1 MFARILLRLL
11 MISPL
16 TLRRL
21 ESNTCLIA
29 NPSRQTM
36 IEDVMNAREAIVTK
50 TGALAAWFPS
60 TDTGRIPKDTYIV
73 QHGSSIETVDW
84 SSPNAH
90 PMTAETFDW
99 LFDQA
104 LEILS
109 AKRKLYVLDRSVGAH
124 EQYALSLKLI
134 TDSPLTSLFADTMFR
149 PALSWFDSA
158 HHDNVWKQKQQKHV
172 TPNPSSLRTGSV
184 EGRHAFPKNFRK
196 ESKSAFADHP
206 FTLLALPSDPIETEE
221 FAGELRVENG
231 KTVPR
236 IVAMDMERRM
246 GIVQGTKYL
255 GAVKKTL
262 FTVMNHLLPDHGV
275 LPLHCSAVMDD
286 HGETHLFLGLSGTG
300 KTTLS
305 TAANLSLI
313 GDDEHLWSSDG
324 IANIE
329 NGCYAK
335 LIRLSKEKE
344 PQIYEAVF
352 GSRSNVTNGV
362 IIENTMVY
370 PNGSIDLDDTRLTE
384 NSRAAFPL
392 SFLENTVPS
401 ATGSHPQTILFLT
414 ADAEGVL
421 PPISKLTL
429 NQALLWYLMGY
440 TSKLAGTETGVTEP
454 QTNFSRFFGAPFMLR
469 RPHDYLNL
477 FRKFITAHGSDIYLV
492 NTGWAGGPYG
502 IGKRMDITLT
512 RSLVTSALTGALE
525 NVPYREDR
533 RFHLFVPESCPGID
547 PMLLNPER
555 QWGNRY
561 AYAKRADALAAKFAA
576 TFEKNFAGTVAEEI
590 ARECPGL

>member
-1 MFARILLRLL
+1 M
-11 MISPL
+11 MSPL

-21 ESNTCLIA
+21 ESNTRLIA

-36 IEDVMNAREAIVTK
+36 IDDVMNAREAIVTK

-73 QHGSSIETVDW
+73 KHGPSVEAVDW
-84 SSPNAH
+84 TSPNAH
-90 PMTAETFDW
+90 PMTPEMFDC

-109 AKRKLYVLDRSVGAH
+109 AKRKLYVLDRSVGAQ
-124 EQYALSLKLI
+124 EQYALPLKVM

-149 PALSWFDSA
+149 PCFDRA
-158 HHDNVWKQKQQKHV
+158 QHD
-172 TPNPSSLRTGSV
+172 S
-184 EGRHAFPKNFRK
+184 
-196 ESKSAFADHP
+196 SKSVFADQP
-206 FTLLALPSDPIETEE
+206 FTLLVLPHDPLRTENFE
-221 FAGELRVENG
+221 GELRIEHG
-231 KTVPR
+231 AIVPR
-236 IVAMDMERRM
+236 VVAMDMERRM
-246 GIVQGTKYL
+246 GIVLGTKYL

-262 FTVMNHLLPDHGV
+262 FTAMNHLLPDHGV
-275 LPLHCSAVMDD
+275 LPLHCSAVSDNC
-286 HGETHLFLGLSGTG
+286 GETHLFLGLSGTG

-335 LIRLSKEKE
+335 LIRLSTEKE
-344 PQIYEAVF
+344 PQIYEAAF

-370 PNGSIDLDDTRLTE
+370 PDGSVDLDDDRLTE
-384 NSRAAFPL
+384 NSRAAYPL

-429 NQALLWYLMGY
+429 HQALLWFLMGY
-440 TSKLAGTETGVTEP
+440 TSKLAGTETGVIEP
-454 QTNFSRFFGAPFMLR
+454 QPNFSRFFGAPFMLR
-469 RPHDYLNL
+469 RPHDYLDL
-477 FRKFITAHGSDIYLV
+477 FQKFVTAHGSDIYLV

-502 IGKRMDITLT
+502 VGKRMDISLT

-525 NVPYREDR
+525 SVPYREDR

-555 QWGNRY
+555 QWSDRD
-561 AYAKRADALAAKFAA
+561 AYARRADALAAKFAA
-576 TFEKNFAGTVAEEI
+576 TFEKNFGGTVAEEI
-590 ARECPGL
+590 ARECPGR